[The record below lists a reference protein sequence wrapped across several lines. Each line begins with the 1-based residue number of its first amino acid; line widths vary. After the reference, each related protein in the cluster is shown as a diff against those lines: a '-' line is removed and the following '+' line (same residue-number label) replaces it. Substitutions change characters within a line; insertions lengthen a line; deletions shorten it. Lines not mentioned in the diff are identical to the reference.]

1 MNTTEQRPEPDSL
14 DVLAWRAFTPEES
27 IAHTKNIA
35 AHARSR
41 DMEDPIFRSALV
53 FRRMFSPVDVYCYL
67 KARFGSPNGFQTF
80 LRKDSSDNWI
90 HWDYNIRS
98 HNAHVRLFGTYRE
111 IHVNTSDELEDAD
124 WLELASRLKRDFS
137 RVAAKKKSVQE
148 SLEKWVLFPNHYVEV
163 AALCGKL
170 HSSVLTLSKRLESLR
185 AKAFPS
191 FPPESEREKHTRIFN
206 QFVHVSQRLYAESL
220 ELSLLTP
227 VLVESF
233 INMAILILCKRN
245 IRENGRQF
253 EAFIRSNIDVK
264 VFDLAYKCDGFIG
277 QVDGNSPEY
286 RCFKKVMDKR
296 NDTIHG
302 NISPE
307 KEKLEVIYFEKRRPL
322 FKEPGDHLAKYFDSL
337 SRRYDTDAVI
347 ADYENV
353 HLFFVY
359 IATLLNPDM
368 RSGFWQTMESQ
379 FPGFD
384 VNRKKAGV
392 LLPEHISM
400 AALQGTRYDDE
411 LNVGSTA

>member
-1 MNTTEQRPEPDSL
+1 
-14 DVLAWRAFTPEES
+14 VH
-27 IAHTKNIA
+27 I
-35 AHARSR
+35 
-41 DMEDPIFRSALV
+41 
-53 FRRMFSPVDVYCYL
+53 
-67 KARFGSPNGFQTF
+67 
-80 LRKDSSDNWI
+80 
-90 HWDYNIRS
+90 
-98 HNAHVRLFGTYRE
+98 FGTYRE
-111 IHVNTSDELEDAD
+111 IHINTSDELKDAH

-137 RVAAKKKSVQE
+137 RIAAEKKSVQE

-163 AALCGKL
+163 ASLCGRL
-170 HSSVLTLSKRLESLR
+170 LSSILTLSKRLESLR
-185 AKAFPS
+185 GKAFPS
-191 FPPESEREKHTRIFN
+191 FPPESEREQHTKTFN
-206 QFVHVSQRLYAESL
+206 QFGHVSQLLYAQSL

-233 INMAILILCKRN
+233 INMAILMLCKRS
-245 IRENGRQF
+245 IRENVRQF
-253 EAFIRSNIDVK
+253 DAFIRSNIDVK

-277 QVDGNSPEY
+277 QVDRNSPEF
-286 RCFKKVMDKR
+286 RNFEKVMNKR

-302 NISPE
+302 NVSPE
-307 KEKLEVIYFEKRRPL
+307 KEKLELIYFERRRPL

-337 SRRYDTDAVI
+337 SRRYDTHTAI
-347 ADYENV
+347 ADYESV

-359 IATLLNPDM
+359 IASLLKPSL

-411 LNVGSTA
+411 LNAGSTA